1 MKELKSRLLEAGVKV
16 TKPVLAAYCDRQ
28 GVQYTG
34 MSKRKPGAHF

>member
-1 MKELKSRLLEAGVKV
+1 MKELKIELANAGVKL

-34 MSKRKPGAHF
+34 MVKRKAGTHF